1 MNRLLCSTALACGI
15 VLFGVAS
22 GANAVTFTENFYNS
36 GSNPNAPVFSTVAPT
51 SFTPTFAQNV
61 TGSIGGVE
69 RSPYETNTDGFTGT
83 AYSVLAAGG
92 HAGGSTATY
101 NLLSG
106 ATSFQILWGSPDSY
120 NHIQF
125 WTGAN
130 GTGTQTTFSGTD
142 LVCFGFGHNCNQLA
156 WDVVTFSFTGIGSI
170 VLIDDGDAAF
180 EYGLN
185 GVPSSTPLPGALW
198 LFGTVVAGAAG
209 ASRLRRQRKAA

>member
-22 GANAVTFTENFYNS
+22 GANAVTTFTENYYNS
-36 GSNPNAPVFSTVAPT
+36 VSNQNAPVFSTVAPT
-51 SFTPTFAQNV
+51 SFTPTFAQSV

-69 RSPYETNTDGFTGT
+69 RSPYETNVDAFTGT

-125 WTGAN
+125 WTGSN
-130 GTGTQTTFSGTD
+130 GTGSLDSTWSASNLGCFSTSCD
-142 LVCFGFGHNCNQLA
+142 QVA
-156 WDVVTFSFTGIGSI
+156 WDKVTFSFTGIGSI
-170 VLIDDGDAAF
+170 VLIDDGAAAF
-180 EYGLN
+180 EFGLN

-209 ASRLRRQRKAA
+209 ASRLRRQRKTA